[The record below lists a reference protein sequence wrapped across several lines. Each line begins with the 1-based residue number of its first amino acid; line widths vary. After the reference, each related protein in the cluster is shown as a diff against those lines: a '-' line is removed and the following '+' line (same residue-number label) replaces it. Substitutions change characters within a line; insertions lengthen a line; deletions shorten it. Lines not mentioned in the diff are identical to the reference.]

1 MQTKYKL
8 YHIVQSLG
16 VPPAR
21 LHDHAKFGKD
31 LGLDSLEVAELL
43 GQVELRFEVS
53 IPARD
58 YARVQSIAALAT
70 YLAAR
75 LGQGSKAPAASASQL
90 VPGGPAQ
97 EQPGLD
103 WSALKT

>member
-43 GQVELRFEVS
+43 TQVELRFRVS

-58 YARVQSIAALAT
+58 YAHVQSIAALAA

-75 LGQGSKAPAASASQL
+75 LGRGSKAPVTPASQ
-90 VPGGPAQ
+90 VVQGGPAG
-97 EQPGLD
+97 ERG
-103 WSALKT
+103 